1 MSSIQL
7 QGNSSGTGVMTVSS
21 PNTNTNYTITLPQA
35 NTTLVGTD
43 ATQTLTNK
51 TITDAVSLEVDG
63 NTFLCTTSGNVG
75 IGTSSPAAK
84 LQVVGGA
91 IMPSAGVTS
100 SDGILFP
107 PNPGGGGGD
116 SAWIRYYVRSGE
128 ETTFE
133 IGTSD
138 NPTDHIALMTSG
150 NVGIGTISPENKL
163 QVISTGIAIA
173 AKGAG
178 ETRIVATNSTSGITA
193 QMGSESYTAY
203 VGSLTNNSF
212 VLRSND
218 LERFRVGAGGGLGI
232 AGANYGSSGQVLT
245 SAGSDTAPTW
255 SNSVGS
261 PVGTVIYFAA
271 STAPTGY
278 LKANGAVIS
287 RTTYASL
294 FAVIGTTFG
303 VGDNSTTFGLPDLR
317 GEFLRGWDDG
327 RGVDSGRA
335 FGTFQ
340 DYLVQSHIHSMWNA
354 MSRDSTQ
361 GDPNATNAGTFSGG
375 GGQFYAHPNTDTY
388 GGTETRPRNIDLLAC
403 IKYI

>member
-21 PNTNTNYTITLPQA
+21 PNTNTNYTITLPQS

-43 ATQTLTNK
+43 STQTLSNK
-51 TITDAVSLEVDG
+51 TFGAGNASFISTVSDNFTISTYT
-63 NTFLCTTSGNVG
+63 NT
-75 IGTSSPAAK
+75 
-84 LQVVGGA
+84 
-91 IMPSAGVTS
+91 
-100 SDGILFP
+100 
-107 PNPGGGGGD
+107 PNPNFHINIGD
-116 SAWIRYYVRSGE
+116 
-128 ETTFE
+128 
-133 IGTSD
+133 
-138 NPTDHIALMTSG
+138 
-150 NVGIGTISPENKL
+150 
-163 QVISTGIAIA
+163 
-173 AKGAG
+173 
-178 ETRIVATNSTSGITA
+178 
-193 QMGSESYTAY
+193 
-203 VGSLTNNSF
+203 
-212 VLRSND
+212 
-218 LERFRVGAGGGLGI
+218 GAGGISKNPIYWNGYLAFSGNGRADSSSDFLIGPNGQIGLS
-232 AGANYGSSGQVLT
+232 GANYGTSGQVLT
-245 SAGSDTAPTW
+245 SAGSGSAPTW
-255 SNSVGS
+255 STLGGS
-261 PVGTVIYFAA
+261 PIGTVIYFAA

-287 RTTYASL
+287 RTTYSSL

-327 RGVDSGRA
+327 RGIDSGRA

-361 GDPNATNAGTFSGG
+361 GDPNATSAGTFAGG